1 MPAVGDALQLVL
13 ASVFE
18 GDARTRNQVPDRLRY
33 RTSDGAARAASAAI
47 LAPTL
52 NGDPSDLAGDP
63 LDLARV
69 HPRAPL
75 EPDLRRSSGRLR
87 ISLHAFNDGDDVD
100 RLPWTRSGV
109 YRFDG
114 ADYVGSWATCRSSTF
129 VYPYGRTSSTS
140 PSSGQTPQF
149 VTSRLP
155 LAVIATLVGKD
166 SP

>member
-18 GDARTRNQVPDRLRY
+18 GDAGTRDEVPDRLRNENLG
-33 RTSDGAARAASAAI
+33 RGRERRDLRADA
-47 LAPTL
+47 

-63 LDLARV
+63 FDLARV

-129 VYPYGRTSSTS
+129 VYPYGTTSSTS

-155 LAVIATLVGKD
+155 PSVIATLVGKD